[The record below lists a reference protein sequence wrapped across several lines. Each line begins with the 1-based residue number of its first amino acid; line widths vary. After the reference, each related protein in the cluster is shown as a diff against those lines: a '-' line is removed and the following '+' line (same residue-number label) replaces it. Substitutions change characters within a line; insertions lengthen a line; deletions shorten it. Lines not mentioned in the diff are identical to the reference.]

1 MKTKV
6 FKALVLFLIVTS
18 MAIQETKA
26 MSLLDNSI
34 LYQVE
39 TIASSFSHPL
49 GYENHILYTPRQT
62 YDNNNALIEDTDY
75 GAKNPDL
82 VTAEK

>member
-39 TIASSFSHPL
+39 TIASSFSHP
-49 GYENHILYTPRQT
+49 PRLRKSYSIHT
-62 YDNNNALIEDTDY
+62 STNL
-75 GAKNPDL
+75 
-82 VTAEK
+82 